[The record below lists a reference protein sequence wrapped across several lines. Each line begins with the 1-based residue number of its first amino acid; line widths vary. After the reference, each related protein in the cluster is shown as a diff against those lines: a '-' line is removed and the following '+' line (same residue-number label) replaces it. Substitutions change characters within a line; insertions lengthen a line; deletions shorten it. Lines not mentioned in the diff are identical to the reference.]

1 MQLVEEARLYH
12 LLPDRRSEFG
22 TTKRCKPRKNA
33 GTTQVIA
40 KNTFVYL
47 EIFAL
52 ACDEPII
59 LSQLSI
65 YHLIGNCF
73 GWRRGR

>member
-1 MQLVEEARLYH
+1 MVHFQLTYCRLVNQSKECMQLVEEARLYH

-40 KNTFVYL
+40 
-47 EIFAL
+47 
-52 ACDEPII
+52 II
-59 LSQLSI
+59 S
-65 YHLIGNCF
+65 
-73 GWRRGR
+73 

>member
-40 KNTFVYL
+40 KNAFVYL
-47 EIFAL
+47 EIFA
-52 ACDEPII
+52 AM
-59 LSQLSI
+59 SQ
-65 YHLIGNCF
+65 
-73 GWRRGR
+73 

>member
-40 KNTFVYL
+40 TIQKNIAT
-47 EIFAL
+47 AL
-52 ACDEPII
+52 FDV
-59 LSQLSI
+59 
-65 YHLIGNCF
+65 
-73 GWRRGR
+73 